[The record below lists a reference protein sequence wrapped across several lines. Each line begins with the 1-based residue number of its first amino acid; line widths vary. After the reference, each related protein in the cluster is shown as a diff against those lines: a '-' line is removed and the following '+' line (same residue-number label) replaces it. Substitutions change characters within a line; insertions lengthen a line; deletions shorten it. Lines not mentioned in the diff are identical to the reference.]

1 MKTLLSA
8 ATIIVK
14 AVSTLFEMVK
24 TNGNVLKQDDLIEK
38 TLKSLPEII

>member
-14 AVSTLFEMVK
+14 VVSSLFEMVK
-24 TNGNVLKQDDLIEK
+24 TNGNVLRQDDLIEK
-38 TLKSLPEII
+38 TLKILLETI